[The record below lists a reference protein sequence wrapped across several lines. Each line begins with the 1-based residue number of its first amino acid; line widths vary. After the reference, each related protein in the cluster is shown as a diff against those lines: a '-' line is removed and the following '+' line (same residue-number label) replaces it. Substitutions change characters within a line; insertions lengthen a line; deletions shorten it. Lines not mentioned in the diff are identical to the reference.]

1 MLHFCTPT
9 YAMNDLKITISPTYF
24 LFILFQAGVNSD
36 EEDSDDDDDL
46 TKREPSDIAE
56 TSTPKETDRLY
67 PTAPNLDESDD
78 STASAHST
86 SV

>member
-1 MLHFCTPT
+1 
-9 YAMNDLKITISPTYF
+9 MNDLKITISLTYL